1 MPDYSMSP
9 AAQQAAAAKAAIA
22 QAPTQG
28 GGIAVP
34 RMAPTAVTRD
44 IESLSSSQAT
54 GSGSQSG
61 TAAAAGGGG
70 GGGDGSAAAPKPA
83 LRSASGAQ
91 GSGFSVPNPAGQAPQ
106 RPGLL
111 SVSMCGALYSRE
123 SSGVESNL

>member
-61 TAAAAGGGG
+61 TAAA
-70 GGGDGSAAAPKPA
+70 PKPA